1 MSRCEDVRDS
11 GRELHEKGP
20 VGVKSNKATAA
31 ASNAVG
37 GVRDWFSSQS
47 SSTKT
52 AMGAGVMV
60 VIIGL
65 LITTTIFMWGREPTT
80 DTAAY
85 QDYLVDTGGQ
95 DLPAPTFTGW
105 VGELRDEPTGVA
117 ERDESITDASPAE
130 CVPGG
135 ELHQAAQEVS
145 RGWSSNWSGETLT
158 LVAYNAQMHIDIA
171 NPAPQSLSTID
182 AWTEAC
188 PRATFDKDGVHHVQ
202 KVQVLPVEEDYWG
215 MDDNR
220 VYVVTLTRLQDG
232 RNMGTTSTLYAVS
245 RYRDLTME
253 GALTIRG
260 SVTDTAIS
268 TLNLLWE
275 RQMMKASDKRDA

>member
-1 MSRCEDVRDS
+1 MTPNS
-11 GRELHEKGP
+11 GYELREKGP
-20 VGVKSNKATAA
+20 VGVKSNKATTAVRNT
-31 ASNAVG
+31 AS
-37 GVRDWFSSQS
+37 GVRDWFTSQS

-52 AMGAGVMV
+52 AMGVGAMV

-65 LITTTIFMWGREPTT
+65 LLTTTMFLWGREPKT
-80 DTAAY
+80 DTTAY

-105 VGELRDEPTGVA
+105 VGELRDAPAGVA
-117 ERDESITDASPAE
+117 EMDESIAEASPAE

-135 ELHQAAQEVS
+135 ELHQKAQEVS
-145 RGWSSNWSGETLT
+145 RGWSPSWSGQTLT
-158 LVAYNAQMHIDIA
+158 LVSYNAQMNIDIA
-171 NPAPQSLSTID
+171 NPEVQPLSAID
-182 AWTEAC
+182 EWTAAC
-188 PRATFDKDGVHHVQ
+188 PRATFDKDGIHHVQ
-202 KVQVLPVEEDYWG
+202 KVQVLPVEENYWG

-260 SVTDTAIS
+260 SVTDNAIS

-275 RQMMKASDKRDA
+275 RQMMKVLDKRDAT

>member
-1 MSRCEDVRDS
+1 MSPDS
-11 GRELHEKGP
+11 GYELREKGP
-20 VGVKSNKATAA
+20 VGVKSNKATT
-31 ASNAVG
+31 AVRNTAG
-37 GVRDWFSSQS
+37 GIRDWFSSQS

-52 AMGAGVMV
+52 AMGVGVMV

-65 LITTTIFMWGREPTT
+65 LLTTTMFLWGRAPQT

-105 VGELRDEPTGVA
+105 VGELRESPTGVA
-117 ERDESITDASPAE
+117 EMDESITGAAPAE

-135 ELHQAAQEVS
+135 ELHQKAQEVS
-145 RGWSSNWSGETLT
+145 RGWASNWSGQTLT
-158 LVAYNAQMHIDIA
+158 LVAYNAQMNIDIA
-171 NPAPQSLSTID
+171 NPEIRPLSDID
-182 AWTEAC
+182 AWTAAC
-188 PRATFDKDGVHHVQ
+188 PRVTFDKDGVHHVQ

-215 MDDNR
+215 MEDNR
-220 VYVVTLTRLQDG
+220 VYVVTLTRIRDG
-232 RNMGTTSTLYAVS
+232 RNLGSTSTLYAVS
-245 RYRDLTME
+245 RYHELTME

-275 RQMMKASDKRDA
+275 RQTMKVKAERDN